1 MSPRLRANLMLLTV
15 AVIWGFA
22 VPVIKFTFNYFDT
35 ITFLTYRFFLTSLIL
50 IPLLAIT
57 QPRTWSALASLS
69 RREWLTFIIGGLL
82 GSTLQ
87 LGLLFWGL
95 DLTSSL
101 DGSII
106 NSASPILVSLAGYYF
121 LKEHITPREKLGQL
135 IAFIGTIFVIIQPVF
150 ESGRIFSGTLIGNF
164 LVLAGTLAW
173 VGYVLLTKRQLGHL
187 SPLLLTTN
195 MFFLGFVS
203 MSVIALIFK
212 NPITIYFSLL
222 TSPPAAHLGVLY
234 MVVFS
239 GSLAYWLYQKAQKI
253 VEVSEANVFLFL
265 PPVFTAPLAYFWLG
279 EHITWPAILGSA
291 IIAAGVYVAETRKSI
306 SPQTPG

>member
-121 LKEHITPREKLGQL
+121 LKEHITPREKLG
-135 IAFIGTIFVIIQPVF
+135 
-150 ESGRIFSGTLIGNF
+150 
-164 LVLAGTLAW
+164 
-173 VGYVLLTKRQLGHL
+173 HL